1 MKSMAFSMVFSHPTI
16 GNNASQWLPII
27 GPSAILFWSGPGKP
41 GARSLGLYVTLSLRE
56 REMFNFTDVP
66 LADEDTNAM
75 LTDNL
80 KPKWRDRASDANLY
94 KWRHLI
100 VEFGTITI
108 VISWP
113 NLQPL

>member
-1 MKSMAFSMVFSHPTI
+1 MAFSMVFSHPTI

-66 LADEDTNAM
+66 LADEDTNSIITVNTNRAIQGNAAM
-75 LTDNL
+75 QVTQPGGQMCKFTHNL
-80 KPKWRDRASDANLY
+80 
-94 KWRHLI
+94 
-100 VEFGTITI
+100 
-108 VISWP
+108 
-113 NLQPL
+113 